1 MRARCWS
8 STKSTLRS
16 PDSDL
21 ETKDWGRESSRGRG
35 TLWRPVQ
42 VAVKRYRKVQR
53 SARHVGHRR
62 QLAEMRRAGHPTS
75 VQSVL
80 PPPPPTSTGQP
91 VSIAGGQEGKKRLS
105 FPQKLPLNCD
115 GSWAIRSA
123 QQCQGGCRCER
134 KCHILKALITQRSV
148 VQIHPPQPNL
158 TSTKTI
164 TWRGSRQAQGPSAY
178 CLFAPVGG
186 KLRRRGN
193 LIE

>member
-134 KCHILKALITQRSV
+134 KCHILKAP
-148 VQIHPPQPNL
+148 HNP
-158 TSTKTI
+158 K
-164 TWRGSRQAQGPSAY
+164 
-178 CLFAPVGG
+178 VGG
-186 KLRRRGN
+186 SNPPPATKFNLHKDNHLERIASGPRSIRLLPLRSRWWEATPQGQFD
-193 LIE
+193 